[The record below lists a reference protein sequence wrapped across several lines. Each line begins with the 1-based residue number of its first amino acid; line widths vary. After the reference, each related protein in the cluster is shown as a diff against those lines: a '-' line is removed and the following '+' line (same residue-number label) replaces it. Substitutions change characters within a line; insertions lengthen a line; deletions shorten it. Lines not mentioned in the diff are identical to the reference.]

1 MERTIDGDFR
11 SIDGFTVAVVA
22 ARFNSFIVDSLLAG
36 ARDVL
41 RRHFADDR
49 FQLDVVWVPGAL
61 EIPYAAALLAKKARY
76 DAIVALGAVIR
87 GATPHFD
94 IVAGESAKGLSK
106 VSLEHGVP
114 VINGIL
120 TTNTIEQAIER
131 AGTKAGNKGAEAM
144 LGAIEMASLTRKLH
158 G

>member
-1 MERTIDGDFR
+1 MEQTISGDFR
-11 SIDGFTVAVVA
+11 SLDRFTVAVVA
-22 ARFNSFIVDSLLAG
+22 SRFNSFIVDSLLAG

-41 RRHFADDR
+41 QRHFDDDR
-49 FQLDVVWVPGAL
+49 YRLDIHWVPGAL
-61 EIPYAAALLAKKARY
+61 EIPFAAQLLAAKGGY

-94 IVAGESAKGLSK
+94 IVAGESAKGLAK
-106 VSLEHGVP
+106 VALDHGVP
-114 VINGIL
+114 VINGII

-144 LGAIEMASLTRKLH
+144 LGAIEMASLAQKIH